1 MADIIDFGAYRD
13 PADMDKEELQAFL
26 ETLRGQIAELD
37 EAEPADMESEA
48 YEDWGQRHE
57 DLEDLVDDVLDRLE
71 ELE

>member
-13 PADMDKEELQAFL
+13 PADMDKAELLAYL
-26 ETLRGQIAELD
+26 DTLRSQIAELD
-37 EAEPADMESEA
+37 EEEPADMESEA

>member
-13 PADMDKEELQAFL
+13 PTDMDKAELLAYL
-26 ETLRGQIAELD
+26 DMLHGQIAELD

-48 YEDWGQRHE
+48 YEEWGQRHE
-57 DLEDLVDDVLDRLE
+57 DLEDLVDDVLDCLE

>member
-1 MADIIDFGAYRD
+1 MADIIDFDAYRD
-13 PADMDKEELQAFL
+13 PADMDKAELLAYL
-26 ETLRGQIAELD
+26 ELLRRQIAELD

>member
-1 MADIIDFGAYRD
+1 MANIIDFGAYRD
-13 PADMDKEELQAFL
+13 PADMDKAELLAYL
-26 ETLRGQIAELD
+26 DMLRGQIAELD

-48 YEDWGQRHE
+48 YEEWGQRHE

>member
-13 PADMDKEELQAFL
+13 PADMNKAELLAYL
-26 ETLRGQIAELD
+26 ETLRRQIAELD

-48 YEDWGQRHE
+48 YEDWAQRHE

>member
-13 PADMDKEELQAFL
+13 PADMDKAELLAYL
-26 ETLRGQIAELD
+26 DMLRGQIAELD

-48 YEDWGQRHE
+48 YEEWGQRHE

>member
-1 MADIIDFGAYRD
+1 
-13 PADMDKEELQAFL
+13 
-26 ETLRGQIAELD
+26 
-37 EAEPADMESEA
+37 MESEA

>member
-13 PADMDKEELQAFL
+13 PADMNKAELLAYL
-26 ETLRGQIAELD
+26 ETLRVHIAELD
-37 EAEPADMESEA
+37 EAEPADMEGEA
-48 YEDWGQRHE
+48 YEDWAQRHE

>member
-1 MADIIDFGAYRD
+1 MADIIDFDAYRD
-13 PADMDKEELQAFL
+13 PADMDKAELLAYL
-26 ETLRGQIAELD
+26 DTLRGQIAELD

-48 YEDWGQRHE
+48 YEEWGQRHE

>member
-13 PADMDKEELQAFL
+13 PADMDKAELLAYL
-26 ETLRGQIAELD
+26 DMLRGQIAELD

>member
-13 PADMDKEELQAFL
+13 PADMNKAELRAYL
-26 ETLRGQIAELD
+26 ELLRRQIAELD

>member
-1 MADIIDFGAYRD
+1 MADIIDFSAYRD
-13 PADMDKEELQAFL
+13 PADMDKAELLAYL

>member
-13 PADMDKEELQAFL
+13 PADMDKAELQAYLEFL
-26 ETLRGQIAELD
+26 RRQIAELD

>member
-1 MADIIDFGAYRD
+1 MADIIDFDAYRD
-13 PADMDKEELQAFL
+13 PADMDKAELLAYL
-26 ETLRGQIAELD
+26 ELLRRQIAELD

-48 YEDWGQRHE
+48 YEEWGQRHE

>member
-13 PADMDKEELQAFL
+13 PADMDKVELLAYL
-26 ETLRGQIAELD
+26 DTLRSQIAELD
-37 EAEPADMESEA
+37 EEEPADMESEA

>member
-13 PADMDKEELQAFL
+13 PADMDKAELLAHL
-26 ETLRGQIAELD
+26 DTLRGQIAELD

-48 YEDWGQRHE
+48 YEEWGQRHE

>member
-1 MADIIDFGAYRD
+1 MADIIDFSAYRET
-13 PADMDKEELQAFL
+13 ADMDKAELQAYLDFL
-26 ETLRGQIAELD
+26 RRQIAELD

>member
-1 MADIIDFGAYRD
+1 MADIIDFSAYRD
-13 PADMDKEELQAFL
+13 PADMDKVELLAYL
-26 ETLRGQIAELD
+26 DTLRSQIAELD
-37 EAEPADMESEA
+37 EEEPADMESEA

>member
-1 MADIIDFGAYRD
+1 MENRIDYQEQAELLAYLD
-13 PADMDKEELQAFL
+13 
-26 ETLRGQIAELD
+26 TLRSQIAELD
-37 EAEPADMESEA
+37 EEEPADMESEA

>member
-13 PADMDKEELQAFL
+13 PADMDKTELQAFL

>member
-1 MADIIDFGAYRD
+1 MADIINFGAYRD
-13 PADMDKEELQAFL
+13 PADMEKAELLAYL

-57 DLEDLVDDVLDRLE
+57 DLVDDVLDRLE

>member
-1 MADIIDFGAYRD
+1 MADIINFGAYRD
-13 PADMDKEELQAFL
+13 PADMNKVELLAYL
-26 ETLRGQIAELD
+26 KTLRRQIAELD

>member
-13 PADMDKEELQAFL
+13 PADMDKAELLAYL
-26 ETLRGQIAELD
+26 ETLRGHIAELD
-37 EAEPADMESEA
+37 EAEPADMEGKA